1 MCIYIYTGYIHTY
14 RVGSIQKH
22 LGDRLRQARAEAPH
36 GTARGNPLPPEAS
49 ADTFGSSS
57 PDDFRG
63 AVGRGLF

>member
-1 MCIYIYTGYIHTY
+1 MYIYMCVIYIYIHTEYIHTYIHTY

-49 ADTFGSSS
+49 ADTFG
-57 PDDFRG
+57 
-63 AVGRGLF
+63 